1 MMAYT
6 FDKSLETGN
15 IAIDNQHRELI
26 DAINNL
32 LNACSQGKGRD
43 EIKNTINFLTDY
55 TVKHFIDEE
64 KLQKQYNYPDYPAHK
79 KLHDDFKE
87 EVSKIVNEYEENG
100 TSVVLTFKVN
110 NIIASWLIKHIKG
123 EDKKVAAYIK
133 NAK

>member
-1 MMAYT
+1 MAYT

-15 IAIDNQHRELI
+15 IAIDNQHKELI

-43 EIKNTINFLTDY
+43 EIKNTIKFLTDY
-55 TVKHFIDEE
+55 TVKHFNDEE
-64 KLQKQYNYPDYPAHK
+64 KLQKQYNYPDYAAHK

-87 EVSKIVNEYEENG
+87 EVSKIIDEYEENG

-110 NIIASWLIKHIKG
+110 NTIASWLIKHIKG
-123 EDKKVAAYIK
+123 EDKKVANYIK
-133 NAK
+133 NVK

>member
-1 MMAYT
+1 MAYT

-15 IAIDNQHRELI
+15 IAIDNQHKELI

-43 EIKNTINFLTDY
+43 EIKNTIKFLTDY
-55 TVKHFIDEE
+55 TVKHFNDEE
-64 KLQKQYNYPDYPAHK
+64 KLQKQYNYPDYAAHK

-87 EVSKIVNEYEENG
+87 EVSKIVDEFEENG

-110 NIIASWLIKHIKG
+110 NVIASWLIKHIKG
-123 EDKKVAAYIK
+123 EDKKVANYIK
-133 NAK
+133 NVK